1 MITHNVKQGSPE
13 WVALRADYDTASEA
27 PCMMGAP
34 GAHNTREELLRMKV
48 TGFTKEHDQRTLE
61 RFADGH
67 RTEAAARPIIER
79 LIGEELYP
87 VTGSLEGTRL
97 LASYDGMDMGET
109 MAMEHKLWNQELV
122 AALKA
127 GDPPARIYWQLEQQ
141 LLVGGLDHILWV
153 VSDGSEE
160 NMERMEYRAVPGR
173 REQLL
178 AGWKL
183 FNEDRAN
190 YKHQELPAAPVK
202 TVIEQLPALQLRI
215 AGEVMVQSNLP
226 TFMEIVQERVRAIKT
241 ELVTDQ
247 DFADAKATVA
257 FLKDGEDKIKMAM
270 DLFLNQSASIA
281 EVKTKVE
288 ALLADIKAK
297 RLALDRGVSA
307 QETSIRVKI
316 KDQYEAEFA
325 THIADLNA
333 KLSTKMALMPAITID
348 IPAAIKG
355 KRNLQSIHD
364 ACKQTVANGKL
375 AAGDAYQRI
384 TENMAMMREHAS
396 QHMVL
401 FQQDVKDVLNMTP
414 QAASAVVQQRIAEY
428 EAGEKKKRDDAAAA
442 EKRRNAMSEIQ
453 AIQHQVVIA
462 QIGRLGVRAGGTVE
476 CMQETLAETRAWI
489 IDDRFGELIDSALQA
504 KTDAIAAIELMIRNA
519 EAKAL
524 EVATTPPA
532 DPVSQE
538 PAPVEQQPA
547 EPAPQVQASAP
558 APAASNVVKP
568 NFSPPTMTN
577 GKVCQILGFT
587 VTAEFLTSIGAPTPT
602 KQGNA
607 NLWHD
612 HQIMNILEALGVH
625 MSKVYAEQKAKYQP
639 ARSRTATAA

>member
-13 WVALRADYDTASEA
+13 WLALRANYDTASEA
-27 PCMMGAP
+27 PAMMGAP
-34 GAHNTREELLRMKV
+34 GAHETREELLRMKV
-48 TGFTKEHDQRTLE
+48 SGYTKEHDEWTLK
-61 RFADGH
+61 RFAEGH
-67 RTEAAARPIIER
+67 RTEALARPIIER
-79 LIGEELYP
+79 LVGEELYP

-97 LASYDGMDMGET
+97 LSSYDGMNMGEI
-109 MAMEHKLWNQELV
+109 MSMEHKLWNEEL
-122 AALKA
+122 AAAVRA

-141 LLVGGLDHILWV
+141 LLVGSLDHILLV
-153 VSDGSEE
+153 VSDGTEDK
-160 NMERMEYRAVPGR
+160 MERMEYRAVPGR

-178 AGWKL
+178 AGWVQ

-190 YKHQELPAAPVK
+190 FKHQELPAAPVRK
-202 TVIEQLPALQLRI
+202 VIPALPVLVLDFEGAVTVKSNIDAFEAVVQARI
-215 AGEVMVQSNLP
+215 DAVP
-226 TFMEIVQERVRAIKT
+226 ATFE
-241 ELVTDQ
+241 TDQ
-247 DFADAKATVA
+247 EFDDAKADIK
-257 FLKDGEDKIKMAM
+257 FLKE
-270 DLFLNQSASIA
+270 
-281 EVKTKVE
+281 EVEE
-288 ALLADIKAK
+288 ALEDALTRFLKKNEPVQIVIDAVRRLQERARNK
-297 RLALDRGVSA
+297 RLPLTNAVDTQSK
-307 QETSIRVKI
+307 TIRIKI
-316 KDQYEAEFA
+316 KDQYEGEFA
-325 THIADLNA
+325 AHIAGLNA
-333 KLSTKMALMPAITID
+333 KLSPKLALMPDITID

-364 ACKQTVANGKL
+364 ACKQVVANGKL

-401 FQQDVKDVLNMTP
+401 FQQDVKDVLNMAP

-462 QIGRLGVRAGGTVE
+462 QFGRLGVRAGGTVE

-504 KTDAIAAIELMIRNA
+504 KTDAISAIELMIRNA
-519 EAKAL
+519 EARAL
-524 EVATTPPA
+524 EVATTLPA

-538 PAPVEQQPA
+538 PAPVEQQSA
-547 EPAPQVQASAP
+547 EQAPQAQASAP

-587 VTAEFLTSIGAPTPT
+587 VTAEFLTSIGAPAPT

-607 NLWHD
+607 NLWYD
-612 HQIMNILEALGVH
+612 RQILDILEALGVH
-625 MSKVYAEQKAKYQP
+625 MTKVYSEQKAKYQP
-639 ARSRTATAA
+639 ARTRTAA